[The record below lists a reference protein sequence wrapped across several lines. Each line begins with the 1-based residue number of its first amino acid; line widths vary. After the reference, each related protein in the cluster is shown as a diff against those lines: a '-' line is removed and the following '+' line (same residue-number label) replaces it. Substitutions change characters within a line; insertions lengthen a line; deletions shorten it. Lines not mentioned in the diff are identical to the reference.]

1 MNNKE
6 YLEQI
11 SSEIRKSKTPK
22 KQFLGLDISPKLLRF
37 LIGAVVASI
46 LIIIIGSIISSGGNK
61 NSERDLV
68 DRIYLRSTSL
78 SATIANFNKLLKSS
92 ELRSMGTSLNS
103 VLTETSYSI
112 STILTNDFGSSNP
125 SKPEKES
132 LATEET
138 ERQTILEGDLETGR
152 LKGQLDRVY
161 ASDFAYE
168 IAMLISLESEASAK
182 TNKENLKSA
191 LATSTTNLEKLHEQF
206 DSLGSN

>member
-78 SATIANFNKLLKSS
+78 STTITNFNKLLKSS

-125 SKPEKES
+125 SKLEKES

-206 DSLGSN
+206 DSFGSN

>member
-11 SSEIRKSKTPK
+11 SSEIRKTKAPK
-22 KQFLGLDISPKLLRF
+22 KTIFGLDIPPKLLYI
-37 LIGAVVASI
+37 LIGAIIASV
-46 LIIIIGSIISSGGNK
+46 LIIIIGSIAGSGRNN

-68 DRIYLRSTSL
+68 DRIYLRSNSL
-78 SATIANFNKLLKSS
+78 STTISNFNKLIKSS
-92 ELRSMGTSLNS
+92 ELRSMGTSLNA
-103 VLTETSYSI
+103 VLTETGYTL
-112 STILTNDFGSSNP
+112 STILTNDFDSSNP
-125 SKPEKES
+125 DKPAKES
-132 LATEET
+132 IATEEE
-138 ERQTILEGDLETGR
+138 ERRTILEGDLETGR

-191 LATSTTNLEKLHEQF
+191 LATSTSNLEKLHDQF
-206 DSLGSN
+206 DSFGSN